1 MSHTTQLSTNSAA
14 PTGTAPAP
22 APPQPAAPT
31 GPGRRG
37 LTLSRRARR
46 TTVLATL
53 ALAAVTLVMLSPM
66 LWTLVTATKPLDQ
79 AFTDPTRLAYTL
91 SFDSF
96 TSLWQGTEFYKF
108 VINSVVIGLMSV
120 AITLLL
126 SAPAAY
132 ALSRYGGRVSALIL
146 AAAMLFRAIPGF
158 AIMLPF
164 YQLMSDLGLY
174 DSKLGL
180 TLAFVAIDQPFS
192 IWLLRNFFAAIPQEL
207 DEAAMIDG
215 CSRWGAFRRIIL
227 PVMGPGL
234 VTASLLTFLLAFQSY
249 LLPVV
254 LTNVDAVTVPVF
266 LSSQVGQSLPQLH
279 QAAAGV
285 VLLALPIF
293 ALALIAQRYLVAG
306 LTNGAVKS

>member
-1 MSHTTQLSTNSAA
+1 MSDATQLSTSRTVPTESEPA
-14 PTGTAPAP
+14 PTC
-22 APPQPAAPT
+22 PAAPIA
-31 GPGRRG
+31 PGRKA
-37 LTLSRRARR
+37 LTRSRRTRR
-46 TTVLATL
+46 TTVLVTL

-66 LWTLVTATKPLDQ
+66 LWTLLTATKPLDQ
-79 AFTDPTRLAYTL
+79 AFTNPTRLGYSPSLEA
-91 SFDSF
+91 F
-96 TSLWQGTEFYKF
+96 TSLWQGTEFYRF
-108 VINSVVIGLMSV
+108 VVNSVVIGLMSV
-120 AITLLL
+120 AFTLLL

-132 ALSRYGGRVSALIL
+132 ALSRYGGRISAVIL
-146 AAAMLFRAIPGF
+146 AAAMLFRAVPGF

-164 YQLMSDLGLY
+164 YQMMTELGLY

-254 LTNVDAVTVPVF
+254 LTNVDSVTVPVF
-266 LSSQVGQSLPQLH
+266 LSAQVGQSLPQLH
-279 QAAAGV
+279 QASAGV

-306 LTNGAVKS
+306 LTNGAVKN